1 MERLENYKVFL
12 IGIISSFTSWEVWEN
27 VLVSLTVAFIG
38 GFLAAAGK
46 GFWTWCSRKRKDKK
60 NVPD

>member
-1 MERLENYKVFL
+1 MDDIIKVKDFF
-12 IGIISSFTSWEVWEN
+12 IGMILSATSWEVWQN
-27 VLVSLTVAFIG
+27 VFVSLTIAFIG

>member
-1 MERLENYKVFL
+1 M
-12 IGIISSFTSWEVWEN
+12 ISSFTSWEVWEN
-27 VLVSLTVAFIG
+27 ILVSLTVAFIG

-46 GFWTWCSRKRKDKK
+46 GFWTWCNRKRKDKK

>member
-12 IGIISSFTSWEVWEN
+12 IGIITSFTSWEVWEN
-27 VLVSLTVAFIG
+27 VFVSLTIAFIG

-46 GFWTWCSRKRKDKK
+46 GFWTWCNRKRKDKK